1 MESPTLV
8 VGIDWSNSKH
18 QVCFFSDGTTKNFQI
33 AGSAAAHQELIDQLL
48 KTAVEKPIEIC
59 VEKSRVS
66 LVYRLS
72 LEPRVTLYLVDP
84 KQAARY
90 RESFASSGAK
100 ADSTDAW
107 YLAKM
112 LQERKDQLRVFRA
125 NDKNTRK
132 IEQLCRLRRR
142 LVDNRTKVVQQLTC
156 QLKMYFPL
164 VFDLIPAGLKS
175 PTIRDL
181 VRRWPDPR
189 KLKKTHPGTL
199 RKFFASHRITNEKK
213 VTALIDKIKNTKV
226 LLDSALIEPSAIL
239 AKTMVGQINIINKGI
254 EQLEADLQSS
264 MNDHP
269 DAPLFRALPGAGA
282 AMAPRLMVAFGN
294 DRQRYTNAQQVACYS
309 GIAPVTKQ
317 SGKTKWV
324 HHRYVCPK
332 FLKQTFQEFAQ
343 HAKTW
348 CPWSKAFYKLQRDKG
363 MGHQAAVRKL
373 AYKWIRILFRVWKDK
388 VPYDQKKYILSL
400 NRPGNPLKNLAAALE

>member
-18 QVCFFSDGTTKNFQI
+18 QVCVFADGSTKNFQI
-33 AGSAAAHQELIDQLL
+33 AGSASAHQELIDQLQQ
-48 KTAVEKPIEIC
+48 TAGEKPIEIC

-72 LEPRVTLYLVDP
+72 LEPRITLYLVDP

-90 RESFASSGAK
+90 RESFTSSGAK
-100 ADSTDAW
+100 ADPTDAW

-112 LQERKDQLRVFRA
+112 LEERKGQLRAFRP

-132 IEQLCRLRRR
+132 IQQLCHLRRR

-156 QLKMYFPL
+156 QLRMYFPL

-175 PTIRDL
+175 SMIRDL
-181 VRRWPDPR
+181 IRRWPDPR
-189 KLKKTHPGTL
+189 KLKKAHPDTL
-199 RKFFASHRITNEKK
+199 RKFFASHRISNEKK
-213 VTALIDKIKNTKV
+213 VSMLIAKIRTTKV
-226 LLDSALIEPSAIL
+226 LLDSALIEPSAIV
-239 AKTMVGQINIINKGI
+239 AKTMVQQIQVINKGI
-254 EQLEADLQSS
+254 QQLEADLESA
-264 MNDHP
+264 MTAHP
-269 DAPLFRALPGAGA
+269 DAHLFQNLPGAGA
-282 AMAPRLMVAFGN
+282 AMAPRLLVAFGS
-294 DRQRYTNAQQVACYS
+294 DRQRYANAQQVACYS
-309 GIAPVTKQ
+309 GIAPITKQ

-348 CPWSKAFYKLQRDKG
+348 CPWSKAFYQLQIRKG

-373 AYKWIRILFRVWKDK
+373 AYKWIRILYRIWKDK
-388 VPYDQKKYILSL
+388 VPYDQSKYIQSL
-400 NRPGNPLKNLAAALE
+400 NRPNNPLKKFALALE